1 MISQR
6 EIAKA
11 LRDKL
16 STATS
21 LPIATEGAAF
31 TPSPSVDYV
40 REFVLYG
47 NEREVS
53 LSGTGSKDQQGI
65 YQIDVCTRVSG
76 GKFGNLAV
84 CDTIKPHFAQSAL
97 PGGLVLLDVSSIG
110 IRNDVSSSGIRND
123 GTHLVTSLRV
133 RWRVVKI

>member
-65 YQIDVCTRVSG
+65 YQIDVCTRVAG

-97 PGGLVLLDVSSIG
+97 PGGLILL
-110 IRNDVSSSGIRND
+110 DVSSSGIRND